1 MELLFDREQIHYFE
15 RVADVTLCQEETLEA
30 IVPDACPDIL
40 RIVQV
45 CGQAYLTGKQ
55 AREGAAGVSGTVRAS
70 ILYQPEGGEGLKCM
84 EASLPFSAQAEA
96 SGFTSQGQ
104 VTAAVRLRWA

>member
-45 CGQAYLTGKQ
+45 CGQA
-55 AREGAAGVSGTVRAS
+55 
-70 ILYQPEGGEGLKCM
+70 
-84 EASLPFSAQAEA
+84 
-96 SGFTSQGQ
+96 
-104 VTAAVRLRWA
+104 